1 MAKAKQRRRVRD
13 TQKEKSW
20 YTIKTPVNFEDKEI
34 GETPARDP
42 ELLIGRGVEVT
53 MRELTGDFSKQYI
66 KLRFEIDNVAG
77 DVANT
82 KFTGHKTTTDYVRSM
97 IRRGTSRIDASAIV
111 TTKDGRKIKL
121 QVLAVTIRRAKS
133 SQQRYMRSVIEDL
146 IVETA
151 SEKTFD
157 DLVKI
162 VVNGKLASEIYHN
175 AKKIYPLKRVEII
188 KSKVIKQDYFFLL
201 FFIIFFMGYPDCY

>member
-1 MAKAKQRRRVRD
+1 MAKAKARRRVRD
-13 TQKEKSW
+13 TWKEKSW

-42 ELLIGRGVEVT
+42 DLLIGRGVEVT

-77 DVANT
+77 EVANT

-97 IRRGTSRIDASAIV
+97 IRRGTSRIDASAVV
-111 TTKDGRKIKL
+111 TTKDDRKIKL

-133 SQQRYMRSVIEDL
+133 SQQRYMRKTIEDL
-146 IVETA
+146 LVEA
-151 SEKTFD
+151 AAEKSFD
-157 DLVKI
+157 DLVK
-162 VVNGKLASEIYHN
+162 VCVNGKLASEIYHN

-188 KSKVIKQDYFFLL
+188 KSKVVE
-201 FFIIFFMGYPDCY
+201 

>member
-13 TQKEKSW
+13 TWKEKSW

-34 GETPARDP
+34 GETPAKDAS
-42 ELLIGRGVEVT
+42 LLIGRGVEVT

-146 IVETA
+146 IKETA
-151 SEKTFD
+151 AEKTFD
-157 DLVKI
+157 ELVKI

-188 KSKVIKQDYFFLL
+188 KSKVIK
-201 FFIIFFMGYPDCY
+201 

>member
-1 MAKAKQRRRVRD
+1 MAKAKARRRVRD
-13 TQKEKSW
+13 TWKEKSW

-42 ELLIGRGVEVT
+42 DLLIGRGVEVT

-77 DVANT
+77 EVANT

-97 IRRGTSRIDASAIV
+97 IRRGTSRIDASAVV
-111 TTKDGRKIKL
+111 TTKDDRKIKL

-146 IVETA
+146 LREAA
-151 SEKTFD
+151 SEKSFD
-157 DLVKI
+157 ELVK
-162 VVNGKLASEIYHN
+162 VCVNGKLASEIYHK

-188 KSKVIKQDYFFLL
+188 KSKVIK
-201 FFIIFFMGYPDCY
+201 

>member
-1 MAKAKQRRRVRD
+1 MAKAKARRRVRD
-13 TQKEKSW
+13 TWKEKSW

-34 GETPARDP
+34 GETPAKDP

-77 DVANT
+77 EVANT

-97 IRRGTSRIDASAIV
+97 IRRGTSRIDASTIA
-111 TTKDGRKIKL
+111 TTKDGRKVKL
-121 QVLAVTIRRAKS
+121 QVLALTVRRAKS
-133 SQQRYMRSVIEDL
+133 SQQRYMRKVIEDL
-146 IVETA
+146 LVEA
-151 SEKTFD
+151 AAEKSFD
-157 DLVKI
+157 DLIKS
-162 VVNGKLASEIYHN
+162 VVTGKLASEIYHN

-188 KSKVIKQDYFFLL
+188 KSKVIK
-201 FFIIFFMGYPDCY
+201 

>member
-1 MAKAKQRRRVRD
+1 MAKAKTRRRVRD
-13 TQKEKSW
+13 TWKEKSW

-34 GETPARDP
+34 GETPAKDA

-77 DVANT
+77 EVANT

-97 IRRGTSRIDASAIV
+97 IRRGTSRIDASTIA
-111 TTKDGRKIKL
+111 TTKDGRKVKL
-121 QVLAVTIRRAKS
+121 QVLAVTVRRAKS
-133 SQQRYMRSVIEDL
+133 SQQRYMRKVIEDL
-146 IVETA
+146 LVEA
-151 SEKTFD
+151 AAEKSFD
-157 DLVKI
+157 DLIKS
-162 VVNGKLASEIYHN
+162 VVTGKLASEIYHN

-188 KSKVIKQDYFFLL
+188 KSKVIK
-201 FFIIFFMGYPDCY
+201 

>member
-1 MAKAKQRRRVRD
+1 MAKAKARRRVRD
-13 TQKEKSW
+13 TWKEKSW

-34 GETPARDP
+34 GETPAKDP

-77 DVANT
+77 EVANT

-97 IRRGTSRIDASAIV
+97 IRRGTSRIDASTIA
-111 TTKDGRKIKL
+111 TTKDGRKVNL
-121 QVLAVTIRRAKS
+121 QVLAVTVRRAKS
-133 SQQRYMRSVIEDL
+133 SQQRYMRKVIEDL
-146 IVETA
+146 LVEA
-151 SEKTFD
+151 AAEKSFD
-157 DLVKI
+157 DLIKS
-162 VVNGKLASEIYHN
+162 VVTGKLASEIYHN

-188 KSKVIKQDYFFLL
+188 KSKVIK
-201 FFIIFFMGYPDCY
+201 

>member
-1 MAKAKQRRRVRD
+1 MAKAKARRRVRD
-13 TQKEKSW
+13 TWKEKSW

-34 GETPARDP
+34 GETPAKDAD
-42 ELLIGRGVEVT
+42 LLIGRGVEVT

-77 DVANT
+77 EVANT

-97 IRRGTSRIDASAIV
+97 IRRGTSRIDASAVV
-111 TTKDGRKIKL
+111 TTKDDRKIKL

-146 IVETA
+146 LREAA
-151 SEKTFD
+151 SEKSFD
-157 DLVKI
+157 ELVK
-162 VVNGKLASEIYHN
+162 VCVNGKLASEIYHK

-188 KSKVIKQDYFFLL
+188 KSKVIE
-201 FFIIFFMGYPDCY
+201 

>member
-1 MAKAKQRRRVRD
+1 MAKAKARRRVRD
-13 TQKEKSW
+13 TWKEKSW

-111 TTKDGRKIKL
+111 KTKDGHKIKL

-133 SQQRYMRSVIEDL
+133 SQQKYMRQVIEEL
-146 IVETA
+146 ITEA
-151 SEKTFD
+151 AAEKSFD
-157 DLVKI
+157 DLVKTI
-162 VVNGKLASEIYHN
+162 VNGKLASEIYHN

-188 KSKVIKQDYFFLL
+188 KSKVIN
-201 FFIIFFMGYPDCY
+201 

>member
-1 MAKAKQRRRVRD
+1 MAKAKARRRVRD
-13 TQKEKSW
+13 TWKEKSW

-42 ELLIGRGVEVT
+42 DLLIGRGVEVT

-77 DVANT
+77 EVANT

-97 IRRGTSRIDASAIV
+97 IRRGTSRIDASAVV
-111 TTKDGRKIKL
+111 TTKDDRKIKL

-133 SQQRYMRSVIEDL
+133 SQQ
-146 IVETA
+146 
-151 SEKTFD
+151 K
-157 DLVKI
+157 VK
-162 VVNGKLASEIYHN
+162 VCVNGKLASEIYHN

-188 KSKVIKQDYFFLL
+188 KSKVIE
-201 FFIIFFMGYPDCY
+201 

>member
-1 MAKAKQRRRVRD
+1 MAKAKTRRRVRD
-13 TQKEKSW
+13 TWKEKSW

-34 GETPARDP
+34 GETPAKDS

-77 DVANT
+77 EVANT

-97 IRRGTSRIDASAIV
+97 IRRGTSRIDASTIA
-111 TTKDGRKIKL
+111 TTKDGRKVKL
-121 QVLAVTIRRAKS
+121 QVLAVTVRRAKS
-133 SQQRYMRSVIEDL
+133 SQQRYMRKVIEDL
-146 IVETA
+146 LVEA
-151 SEKTFD
+151 AAEKSFD
-157 DLVKI
+157 DLIKS
-162 VVNGKLASEIYHN
+162 VVTGKLASEIYHN

-188 KSKVIKQDYFFLL
+188 KSKVIK
-201 FFIIFFMGYPDCY
+201 

>member
-1 MAKAKQRRRVRD
+1 MAKAKARRRVRD
-13 TQKEKSW
+13 TWKEKSW

-42 ELLIGRGVEVT
+42 DLLIGRGVEVT

-77 DVANT
+77 EVANT

-97 IRRGTSRIDASAIV
+97 IRRGTSRIDASAVV
-111 TTKDGRKIKL
+111 TTKDDRKIKL

-146 IVETA
+146 LREAA
-151 SEKTFD
+151 SEKSFD
-157 DLVKI
+157 ELVK
-162 VVNGKLASEIYHN
+162 VCVNGKLASEIYHN

-188 KSKVIKQDYFFLL
+188 KSKIVYFFV
-201 FFIIFFMGYPDCY
+201 

>member
-13 TQKEKSW
+13 TWKEKSW

-34 GETPARDP
+34 GETPAKDAS
-42 ELLIGRGVEVT
+42 LLIGRGVEVT

-146 IVETA
+146 IKETA
-151 SEKTFD
+151 AEKTFD
-157 DLVKI
+157 ELVKI

-175 AKKIYPLKRVEII
+175 AKKIYPLKRVVII
-188 KSKVIKQDYFFLL
+188 KSKVIK
-201 FFIIFFMGYPDCY
+201 

>member
-1 MAKAKQRRRVRD
+1 MAKGKSKSRRRVRD
-13 TQKEKSW
+13 TWKEKSW
-20 YTIKTPVNFEDKEI
+20 YTIKTPVTFEDKEI
-34 GETPARDP
+34 GETPAKDP

-111 TTKDGRKIKL
+111 KTKDGRKLKL

-133 SQQRYMRSVIEDL
+133 SQQRYMRKTIEDL
-146 IVETA
+146 LIEA
-151 SEKTFD
+151 AAEKSFD
-157 DLVKI
+157 DLVK
-162 VVNGKLASEIYHN
+162 VCVNGKLASEIYHN

-188 KSKVIKQDYFFLL
+188 KSKVIK
-201 FFIIFFMGYPDCY
+201 

>member
-13 TQKEKSW
+13 TWKEKSW

-34 GETPARDP
+34 GETPA
-42 ELLIGRGVEVT
+42 
-53 MRELTGDFSKQYI
+53 RELTGDFSKQYI

-146 IVETA
+146 ILETA

-188 KSKVIKQDYFFLL
+188 KSKVIK
-201 FFIIFFMGYPDCY
+201 

>member
-1 MAKAKQRRRVRD
+1 MAKAKARRRVRD
-13 TQKEKSW
+13 TWKEKSW

-42 ELLIGRGVEVT
+42 DLLIGRGVEVT

-77 DVANT
+77 EVANT
-82 KFTGHKTTTDYVRSM
+82 KFTGHKTTTDYVRSV
-97 IRRGTSRIDASAIV
+97 IRRGTSRIDASAVV
-111 TTKDGRKIKL
+111 TTKDDRKIKL

-146 IVETA
+146 LREAA
-151 SEKTFD
+151 SEKSFD
-157 DLVKI
+157 ELVK
-162 VVNGKLASEIYHN
+162 VCVNGKLASEIYHN

-188 KSKVIKQDYFFLL
+188 KSKVVE
-201 FFIIFFMGYPDCY
+201 